1 MNVNV
6 HRDSNRLNIM
16 GDSIRPDMNIKVTK
30 SPRRSPLQVASG
42 YSSDGSAGGTVPLD
56 GLELLADPKK
66 VSHLPS
72 DEEESVIDMGLDDM
86 PINADDGDESD
97 DEGDDFMS
105 PPPVGYEGS
114 VSSMEDDAE
123 SLEPERPKTYEEIMA
138 EKQELLYKLDRLEKQ
153 GYRISR
159 KYTLASNLDDIKYEY
174 ERIKRQRDVE
184 KSIRFYRKGLMA
196 VTSGV
201 EYLNKKF
208 DPLDIKLDGWSES
221 QMENIAHYDELIEE
235 LHDKYSDSIQMA
247 PELKLLFMVGGSAFM
262 FHLTNTLFKTA
273 APSLEEVLKKNPE
286 LMRNL
291 SQATLNTMGDNMG
304 ASEGNPMFNMMSKGI
319 NMSSDARSSRSM
331 PPPAPRPETAGRT
344 MRGPSNVDDILSSLG
359 ASSGRGTRERD
370 SSAINIE
377 F

>member
-6 HRDSNRLNIM
+6 LKDNNHLNVS
-16 GDSIRPDMNIKVTK
+16 GDSFSPSANIRVTK
-30 SPRRSPLQVASG
+30 SPKTSPLHRGASG
-42 YSSDGSAGGTVPLD
+42 YMSDGSAGGTVPLE
-56 GLELLADPKK
+56 GLELLSNPKK
-66 VSHLPS
+66 VSHSVS
-72 DEEESVIDMGLDDM
+72 DDDEVIDMGLEDIEMNEDDM
-86 PINADDGDESD
+86 DDD
-97 DEGDDFMS
+97 DDDDDMS
-105 PPPVGYEGS
+105 GPPVGFEGS
-114 VSSMEDDAE
+114 LSSDEEDEIE
-123 SLEPERPKTYEEIMA
+123 SVPERPKTYEEIMA
-138 EKQELLYKLDRLEKQ
+138 EKQEYLFKLDRLEKQ
-153 GYRISR
+153 GYRVSR
-159 KYTLASNLDDIKYEY
+159 KYTLASNLDDIRYEY
-174 ERIKRQRDVE
+174 DRIKRQRDVE
-184 KSIRFYRKGLMA
+184 KSIRMYRKGLMA
-196 VTSGV
+196 VTSGI

-221 QMENIAHYDELIEE
+221 QMENISDYDEVFEE

-273 APSLEEVLKKNPE
+273 APSLEEVLKRNPE

-304 ASEGNPMFNMMSKGI
+304 VGAGNPMFNMMSKGI
-319 NMSSDARSSRSM
+319 NMSSDARSRPSSM

-344 MRGPSNVDDILSSLG
+344 MKGPSGVDDILSSLG
-359 ASSGRGTRERD
+359 GGSSRGTRERD